1 MAFIPAAYG
10 LRALPEPTGRCVHR
24 GVAWVAQNKPPLVA
38 HGTQV
43 QAAFLLLPRERLTVE
58 RQKQDSVGK
67 VQMSTSQ

>member
-10 LRALPEPTGRCVHR
+10 LRALPEPTGRGVHR
-24 GVAWVAQNKPPLVA
+24 GVAWVAQCEPPLVA

-43 QAAFLLLPRERLTVE
+43 QAAFLLLPTGTPYRGTA
-58 RQKQDSVGK
+58 KQDSVGK